1 MGCSNVGRGFSSMV
15 SPIITLVATSMKSTP
30 RVLETKGKD
39 REALRLHS
47 ITWRDNKIQKKR
59 KDGERQ

>member
-1 MGCSNVGRGFSSMV
+1 MGCSSVGRGFSSMC
-15 SPIITLVATSMKSTP
+15 SPIITLVATSMKSIP
-30 RVLETKGKD
+30 SVLETKGKD